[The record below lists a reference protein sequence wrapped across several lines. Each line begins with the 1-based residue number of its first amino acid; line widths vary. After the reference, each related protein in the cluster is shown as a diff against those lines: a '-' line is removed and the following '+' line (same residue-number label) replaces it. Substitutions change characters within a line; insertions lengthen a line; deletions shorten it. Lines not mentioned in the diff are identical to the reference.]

1 MIRRHPARHTQE
13 RLGPARI
20 DIDPLSAKTGDCPP
34 QRLAARLVARRRAE
48 GCKLARRQHVVT
60 SRALIMLPA
69 RSAPV
74 LRLATPPS

>member
-1 MIRRHPARHTQE
+1 
-13 RLGPARI
+13 
-20 DIDPLSAKTGDCPP
+20 
-34 QRLAARLVARRRAE
+34 
-48 GCKLARRQHVVT
+48 VT